1 MNMFKT
7 TSAKSPED
15 YIAMLDEPRKSEI
28 QRLHDFIKKTLPDRK
43 PFIISGM
50 IGYGPVHLKYKSGRE
65 VDWSLIALASQ
76 KNYISLYVNATKNG
90 KYITVNYKD
99 QLPKT
104 SIGKSCIRFKKLEDV
119 DLKVIEKVLKEA
131 DVSGFNQI

>member
-76 KNYISLYVNATKNG
+76 KNYISLYVYATKKG
-90 KYITVNYKD
+90 QYIAETYKD
-99 QLPKT
+99 RLPKT
-104 SIGKSCIRFKKLEDV
+104 SIGKSCIRFKNIENI

-131 DVSGFNQI
+131 DIYGFNLI